1 MLRRG
6 AAASTYWAFTRR
18 VHPRV
23 DRRLVNGTPPAYCSW
38 RSLRATAK
46 NTQRPT
52 GKVSGLWEASPWA
65 TPQMWA
71 PPRPRV
77 GKQIPPRA
85 VSCGQRRASRSVVP
99 AQPWGGGPGGGH
111 LRVGARGWGRALS
124 QGAVPGR
131 RALLQ
136 WCSLFSR
143 FSVLLPLPFPCGA
156 SVAHGGSVCLP
167 TGHGPSTARRPRGSP
182 AAPDPPVPS
191 RLRVH
196 LTPLSRRRGGSW
208 WLWLL
213 CFQRTPSCQSAVL
226 APCASP
232 LVACGCAS
240 LRAPP
245 AHLASVTSRL
255 LL

>member
-23 DRRLVNGTPPAYCSW
+23 DRRLVNGTPPAHRSW

-85 VSCGQRRASRSVVP
+85 VSCDQRRASRSVVP
-99 AQPWGGGPGGGH
+99 ARPWGGRPGGGIC
-111 LRVGARGWGRALS
+111 GWGPGAGGEPCPRGRFQEGGLCCSGVLCFRAFLS
-124 QGAVPGR
+124 SCRCRFRAARPWLTEGLSVSPQDTGR
-131 RALLQ
+131 ARHADPAALLQ
-136 WCSLFSR
+136 
-143 FSVLLPLPFPCGA
+143 
-156 SVAHGGSVCLP
+156 LP
-167 TGHGPSTARRPRGSP
+167 TRPS
-182 AAPDPPVPS
+182 PPVCVS
-191 RLRVH
+191 
-196 LTPLSRRRGGSW
+196 T
-208 WLWLL
+208 
-213 CFQRTPSCQSAVL
+213 
-226 APCASP
+226 
-232 LVACGCAS
+232 
-240 LRAPP
+240 
-245 AHLASVTSRL
+245 
-255 LL
+255 